1 MSLIINNSDQND
13 SEIDE
18 MCYINA
24 GMVPSDMIQNEKYID
39 LKKIFT
45 GTLDSFN
52 LYDTMAENNKDNK
65 F

>member
-1 MSLIINNSDQND
+1 
-13 SEIDE
+13 

-24 GMVPSDMIQNEKYID
+24 CMVPSDMEQTEKYHD

-52 LYDTMAENNKDNK
+52 LYDTMAGDNKDDK